1 MEQERFDNL
10 KLGERGAMLSI
21 ATYIILSIFKLW
33 IGYIAGSEALKADG
47 LNNVTDIVASMAVL
61 IGLKLSQKPADA
73 NHPYGHWRAETVAS
87 LVASFIIAAVGLQVI
102 YSAVVS
108 VFQGTSETPGLLSAW
123 TAGVSAIVM
132 YLVYR
137 YNKKLAE
144 RINSK
149 AVAAAAKDNL
159 SDAWVSI
166 AAVVG
171 IVGAQFYLPW
181 LDPLAAL
188 LVGLLIVKT
197 GWGIFWEA
205 THELTDGFDEE
216 LIKSFKETAL
226 ATQGV
231 TEVREIRARNY
242 GNRAVVDITVLVPG
256 DLDIAVAHDIST
268 QVETKLM
275 KRYDIS
281 AVHVHVEPH

>member
-47 LNNVTDIVASMAVL
+47 LNNVTDIVASTAVL

-87 LVASFIIAAVGLQVI
+87 LVASFIIVAVGLQVT

-108 VFQGTSETPGLLSAW
+108 VFQDTGETPGLLSAW

-137 YNKKLAE
+137 YNKKLAA

-231 TEVREIRARNY
+231 TQVREIRARNY